1 MQQVQDSNEKNNANI
16 VPFVKWVGGKR
27 QLLPEL
33 LNRVPSD
40 YNCYF
45 EPFLGG
51 GALLFALQPK
61 KAYIA
66 DLNEE
71 LINTYLVVKNKYK
84 ILKEYL
90 LLMEYGHSES
100 FYKQISSIDRN
111 DENDQ
116 RLLSMK
122 DSNVLRAARFIY
134 LNKAGFNGLYRVN
147 SKGLFN
153 VPSGQKLKVKTH
165 EWPNIENVANY
176 LKTNDIKIKS
186 HKFSNILNK
195 TTTNDFVY
203 LDPPYDYEPE
213 KNGFDSYQKEGFGT
227 SGQLQLA
234 TFCKKLHD
242 KNVKFMV
249 SNHNTKLIRTLYKDF
264 KIEVISAKRLV
275 GGKGASREDVEEVI
289 ITNYERH

>member
-1 MQQVQDSNEKNNANI
+1 MQQGQELNKNNADNLT
-16 VPFVKWVGGKR
+16 PFVKWVGGKR

-33 LNRVPSD
+33 LKRVPKNF
-40 YNCYF
+40 NCYF
-45 EPFLGG
+45 EPFVGG
-51 GALLFALQPK
+51 GALLFALQPQ
-61 KAYIA
+61 KAYVS

-71 LINTYLVVKNKYK
+71 LINTYSVVKTKYK

-122 DSNVLRAARFIY
+122 DSNILRAARFIY

-147 SKGLFN
+147 SKGFFN
-153 VPSGQKLKVKTH
+153 VPSGQKVKVKTH
-165 EWPNIENVANY
+165 EWPNIEKVANY
-176 LKTNDIKIKS
+176 LKTNNIKIKV
-186 HKFSNILNK
+186 HKFASILNY
-195 TTTNDFVY
+195 TSANDFVY
-203 LDPPYDYEPE
+203 LDPPYDYEPG
-213 KNGFDSYQKEGFGT
+213 KKGFDSYQKEGFGPK
-227 SGQLQLA
+227 GQRMLADFCEQLN
-234 TFCKKLHD
+234 KKG
-242 KNVKFMV
+242 VKFMV
-249 SNHNTKLIRTLYKDF
+249 SNHNTRLIRELYKDF
-264 KIEVISAKRLV
+264 TIEVINAKRLV